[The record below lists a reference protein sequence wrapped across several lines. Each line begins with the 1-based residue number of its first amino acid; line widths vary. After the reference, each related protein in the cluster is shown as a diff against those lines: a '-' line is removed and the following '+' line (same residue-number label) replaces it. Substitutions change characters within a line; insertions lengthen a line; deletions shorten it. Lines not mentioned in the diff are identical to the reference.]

1 MYVCVFCIFV
11 FVYIFVFVCVF
22 CADVF
27 LYIFACLYTRICV
40 CDTGMCSL
48 PQIVAEMAAVFCQ
61 GEMLE
66 DLGSVER
73 HTQLHT

>member
-22 CADVF
+22 CAYVF
-27 LYIFACLYTRICV
+27 LSIFACLYTRICV
-40 CDTGMCSL
+40 CDPGMCSL
-48 PQIVAEMAAVFCQ
+48 PQITAELAAVSCQ
-61 GEMLE
+61 GEILE
-66 DLGSVER
+66 DLESVES